1 VTLRD
6 WRLQTASPA
15 QTRELGRI
23 LGELIAGPLTI
34 LLSGDLGAGKTCLVQ
49 GLARG
54 LGVPADEPVTSPSYT
69 LMNLYRGRLE
79 LCHFDLY
86 RLSSAEEVW
95 DLGLEEYLHGERV
108 TVLEWAERLA
118 DPGGEGLS
126 LHLAY
131 VGDGE
136 RDVTIAASGRAA
148 EEILDRLVLR
158 WRQGG
163 SGA

>member
-1 VTLRD
+1 
-6 WRLQTASPA
+6 
-15 QTRELGRI
+15 LGRV
-23 LGELIAGPLTI
+23 LGELVAEPAAI

-54 LGVPADEPVTSPSYT
+54 LGVPAEEAVTSPSFT

-79 LCHFDLY
+79 LSHFDLY

-95 DLGLEEYLHGERV
+95 DLGLEEYLHGEGV

-118 DPGGEGLS
+118 DSDLEGLRI
-126 LHLAY
+126 HLAY
-131 VGDGE
+131 AGE
-136 RDVTIAASGRAA
+136 EERLATVAARGTAA
-148 EEILDRLVLR
+148 EELLDRLAQR
-158 WRQGG
+158 WLAQG